1 MSGELVDDGAPYA
14 GSGPSQPD
22 TKGAPRVINPV
33 VTGGMRPGVAPRLI
47 DKQETTRLGT
57 SGRAFIGVDRPV
69 EPTALPYD
77 PTRFA
82 GAVPTRLDYDP
93 RREVGSGGID
103 TMPGYVILS
112 RLKATGAEEWMLHW
126 VWVRGQRGQLV
137 PDDVIFQ
144 LQVLTKFGDAVALRM
159 LRYIDQVHR
168 AIYQAANAQRQSQA
182 ARMGIQRRG

>member
-1 MSGELVDDGAPYA
+1 MSGELADDGAPYS
-14 GSGPSQPD
+14 GSGATQPD

-33 VTGGMRPGVAPRLI
+33 LVGGMRPGVVNRIIP
-47 DKQETTRLGT
+47 KEETTRLG
-57 SGRAFIGVDRPV
+57 SAGRAPLHVDRPV

-126 VWVRGQRGQLV
+126 VWVRGKSGQFV
-137 PDDVIFQ
+137 PDDVIYQ
-144 LQVLTKFGDAVALRM
+144 LQVLAHYGDAVALRM
-159 LRYIDQVHR
+159 LRYIDQTHR
-168 AIYQAANAQRQSQA
+168 TIQQAMMARQQSQA
-182 ARMGIQRRG
+182 ARMGISRRF